1 VEGQDAAPD
10 EEDRPEDGVEEEGL
24 RAEEQKPLA
33 GTEEKTQTRLLALL
47 SYGGLSDTSER
58 MLAGAAGW
66 GDEAWENLR
75 LTARRHGLT
84 PLLYSRLKERL
95 PAGTVP
101 EKTREALK
109 ADYFTSAAAQMRRFH
124 FLGAILRAFRKAEV
138 PVIVL
143 KGGWLAEAVYGDPA
157 LRTMD
162 DVDLLVRKSDI
173 EKADEALARA
183 GCSLLESGLV
193 ASEGEN
199 EFHYRHR
206 ATKTLIEL
214 HWDLFLPIYP
224 FAMTSEEVWAAAVP
238 ATIAGSEAFAL
249 SPEDML
255 LHVAI
260 HTSKHC
266 FDYGLKPLCDIAVM
280 WEKLPIE
287 AEALFEKMERYRA
300 VNAAGMPILMA
311 RRLLGAAVPE
321 AVLERLMALLRRRK
335 TEPAEKLWAAAVEAV
350 FLERPGRVEGEAVR
364 PNMLLFMGRKSLG
377 GKLRLAFKKAF
388 PPRKTVAVEFGLPPG
403 SARVWL
409 SYPRWI
415 RKLYRENAAAIKGY
429 FGGLLKGRR
438 TETDDTASL
447 MDWLMRS

>member
-1 VEGQDAAPD
+1 MEGQHAPAG
-10 EEDRPEDGVEEEGL
+10 EEDRPEDGVEEKGL

-33 GTEEKTQTRLLALL
+33 GTDEKTRTRLLALL
-47 SYGGLSDTSER
+47 SYGGLSDTAER
-58 MLAGAAGW
+58 TLAGAAEW
-66 GDEAWENLR
+66 GDEDWENLR

-101 EKTREALK
+101 AKTMEALK
-109 ADYFTSAAAQMRRFH
+109 TDFFTNAAAQMRRFH
-124 FLGAILRAFRKAEV
+124 FLGRMLDAFRERGV

-162 DVDLLVRKSDI
+162 DVDLLVRREDI
-173 EKADEALARA
+173 KKADEVMAGA

-206 ATKTLIEL
+206 TTNTLIEM

-238 ATIAGSEAFAL
+238 ATIAGSGAFAL
-249 SPEDML
+249 TPEDML

-260 HTSKHC
+260 HASNHC
-266 FDYGLKPLCDIAVM
+266 YDFGLKPLCDIAEM
-280 WEKLPIE
+280 LARLQID
-287 AEALFEKMERYRA
+287 AETFLEKMERYRA
-300 VNAAGMPILMA
+300 VHAAGLPILLA
-311 RRLLGAAVPE
+311 HRLLGAQVPE
-321 AVLERLMALLRRRK
+321 AVLERLKREK
-335 TEPAEKLWAAAVEAV
+335 PPEKLWAAAVEAV
-350 FLERPGRVEGEAVR
+350 FLERPGRGKGEAVR

-377 GKLRLAFKKAF
+377 GKLRLALKKAF
-388 PPRKTVAVEFGLPPG
+388 PPAKTVAVEFGLNPG

-429 FGGLLKGRR
+429 FGGLARGR
-438 TETDDTASL
+438 TAEPDDTASL